1 MSLEQGDVILVDFNP
16 SVGHEPAK
24 LRPAVVVSGY
34 GFNSRANLV
43 AVVPDDH
50 ERQRL
55 STPRACYV
63 LGSFHRLR
71 MRRAAE
77 NDRRLPTRIRVSGR
91 RRRRNVALHPRFH
104 QRHVGVALAS
114 ALGAAV
120 SS

>member
-43 AVVPDDH
+43 AVVPTTTKDNGYP
-50 ERQRL
+50 L
-55 STPRACYV
+55 YV